1 MCVCI
6 CICICIYTYVCIDV
20 RVYVYVYVCV
30 SVYLYVYVYMYV
42 YMSIYMCIKP
52 GVQHTH
58 LDFIAVPRFRTWVCL
73 LVCLLAAVAR
83 CTLQCQRMHR
93 KTHQGEHMPH
103 RNKAWLVPDGVL
115 QSEPENAQITPF
127 EMVKHVYIFIYVC
140 VYRCGSVYRCL

>member
-1 MCVCI
+1 
-6 CICICIYTYVCIDV
+6 
-20 RVYVYVYVCV
+20 
-30 SVYLYVYVYMYV
+30 MYV

-115 QSEPENAQITPF
+115 QREPENAQITAF
-127 EMVKHVYIFIYVC
+127 EMVKHVYIYIYIHIHIYIYIYVYVFIGVARC
-140 VYRCGSVYRCL
+140 IGVYRRGKTDT